1 MSILLV
7 PASAR
12 DLNSPC
18 PDLVRGLSLGFPDP
32 AAGLS
37 ALAEILAA
45 FAKGRGTPPWT
56 AYWGCLDRCP
66 LGLCG
71 FKDAPDSSGSVEI
84 AYFTFPARE
93 GKGVASGMAAAL
105 VEIARSAGAKQVLA
119 HTLPVQNASAAV
131 LTRIGFHLVDRVDD
145 PEDGAVWRWNLRT

>member
-1 MSILLV
+1 MSISLV

-12 DLNSPC
+12 DLNSLC
-18 PDLVRGLSLGFPDP
+18 PQLVRGVSLGFPDR
-32 AAGLS
+32 ATGLS
-37 ALAEILAA
+37 TLAEILAA

-66 LGLCG
+66 VGLCG
-71 FKDAPDSSGSVEI
+71 FKDAPDPSGSVEI

-119 HTLPVQNASAAV
+119 HTLPVPNASGAV
-131 LTRIGFHLVDRVDD
+131 LARTGFGLVGKVDD
-145 PEDGAVWRWNLRT
+145 PEDGAVWRWSLRA